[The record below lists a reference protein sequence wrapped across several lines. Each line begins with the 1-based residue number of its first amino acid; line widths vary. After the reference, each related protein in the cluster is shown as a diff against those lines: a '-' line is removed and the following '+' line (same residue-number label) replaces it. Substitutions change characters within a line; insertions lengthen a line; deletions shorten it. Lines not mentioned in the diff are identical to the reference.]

1 MVATQ
6 TEILESKMITKAEM
20 KREMIIEIEIA
31 TNPQWLLIEY
41 NTMLGKDLTK
51 EDVSDYND

>member
-1 MVATQ
+1 M
-6 TEILESKMITKAEM
+6 TKAEM

-41 NTMLGKDLTK
+41 NSMLGKELTS